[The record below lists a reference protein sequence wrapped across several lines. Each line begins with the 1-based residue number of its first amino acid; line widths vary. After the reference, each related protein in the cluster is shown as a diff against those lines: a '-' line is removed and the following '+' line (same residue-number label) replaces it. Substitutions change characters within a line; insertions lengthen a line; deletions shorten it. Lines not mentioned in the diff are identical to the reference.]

1 MENQEDYLFEKNK
14 EGNTII
20 ITLSIVNDNK

>member
-14 EGNTII
+14 EGKTII